1 VACDRDTTTH
11 AHSLEPED
19 VKMSRLMGCTLLA
32 TALAVVAP
40 AEAQRDD
47 WAGTWRGALT
57 TEGAST
63 DVTLTIVVLSGAY
76 SGVITG
82 FAAGTEVRLSDIRV
96 GDAELTLKGATETDF
111 GPLAFVYDLTRED
124 AALVGGG
131 RVMLGSQRFDVSL
144 ELTRARRTDVVQPQV
159 EQRIGYFAGEWIFEY
174 TGREFPPLSIGT
186 RTGTVSF
193 RAVDHGPFVR
203 GKVSGEF
210 FGEAYEEAWT
220 IGFDEDTQTVLWREE
235 LSTGD
240 QLISLGNWTSPIGIT
255 FLTTPVEADGRVYV
269 LKRRMRVTSDTAFSV
284 TDEFSVDGGPFGRLG
299 TASYIRT
306 N

>member
-1 VACDRDTTTH
+1 
-11 AHSLEPED
+11 
-19 VKMSRLMGCTLLA
+19 MSRLMGCTILA
-32 TALAVVAP
+32 SALAVITP
-40 AEAQRDD
+40 AQAQSDA

-63 DVTLTIVVLSGAY
+63 DVTLTIVAHSGAY
-76 SGVITG
+76 SGVVTG
-82 FAAGTEVRLSDIRV
+82 FAAGTEVRLSDISV
-96 GDAELTLKGATETDF
+96 GDAELTLQGATETDF

-124 AALVGGG
+124 DVLVGGG
-131 RVMLGSQRFDVSL
+131 RVRLGSQGFDVSL

-159 EQRIGYFAGEWIFEY
+159 EQRIGYFDGEWMFEY
-174 TGREFPPLSIGT
+174 TGGEFPPLSIGT

-193 RAVDHGPFVR
+193 RVVDHGPFVR
-203 GKVSGEF
+203 GQVSGEV

-255 FLTTPVEADGRVYV
+255 FLTAPVESQGRIYV
-269 LKRRMRVTSDTAFSV
+269 LKRRMRVISDTAFSM

-299 TASYIRT
+299 TGSYVRAH
-306 N
+306 